1 MSRRTPAALR
11 RIVGP
16 SLPGQHEAVIQPLTA
31 LVARVEV
38 VRELAARGEWAE
50 LINQLAA
57 VRASAERLAAE
68 ARAAQELP
76 GAPPRR

>member
-1 MSRRTPAALR
+1 MSRRTPTPLG
-11 RIVGP
+11 RIAGP
-16 SLPGQHEAVIQPLTA
+16 SLPEQHEAVIQPLTA

-57 VRASAERLAAE
+57 VRASAERLAA
-68 ARAAQELP
+68 AASAAQELP
-76 GAPPRR
+76 DGPPRR